1 MRLSEPNGQN
11 SAREMHLGLS
21 PSSIQTPS
29 VGRAASLPREN
40 LGPSA
45 VRRHATALDPIA
57 SKNPNNSKQLVRR
70 RRDSN
75 RAVLLSNFYISN
87 GLPTSV
93 PTNWGSVARTAS
105 CLGDRR
111 TPLATSDGEHPAT
124 QTSAVKTLSIAAD
137 VGIAEEADVAPCY
150 LQASRGRHR
159 RVGSCVSNWCRT
171 LGERSISELTS
182 PAGSTQTDA
191 ELPRLQPS
199 LSGPTYCRSSS
210 IAAAVVFAVGDPS

>member
-1 MRLSEPNGQN
+1 MTNSKTQAIVIRFPTWWMRLSEPNGQN

-124 QTSAVKTLSIAAD
+124 QASAHDEEVSVKTLSIAAD
-137 VGIAEEADVAPCY
+137 VGIC
-150 LQASRGRHR
+150 GHR
-159 RVGSCVSNWCRT
+159 RSRRRTAPTDRVSSLLHFWERT
-171 LGERSISELTS
+171 FLCQRGVPIRE
-182 PAGSTQTDA
+182 TD
-191 ELPRLQPS
+191 LCDFPRKNFS
-199 LSGPTYCRSSS
+199 LRRA
-210 IAAAVVFAVGDPS
+210 IED